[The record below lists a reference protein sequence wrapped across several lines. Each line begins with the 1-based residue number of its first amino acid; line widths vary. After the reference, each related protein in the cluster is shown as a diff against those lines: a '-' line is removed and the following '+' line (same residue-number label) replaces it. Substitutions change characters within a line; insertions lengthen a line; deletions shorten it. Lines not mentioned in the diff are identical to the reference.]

1 MKRKGS
7 ESSRSL
13 REVAQFLGGKV
24 IGDETV
30 TLYHLRGIDEAGE
43 GDLTFIANP
52 RYKSKLE
59 ETEASAVLVSPDIT
73 TSTKNLL
80 VVDDPYRALA
90 RVLTLF
96 YPEERDPVGV
106 SQGAHIDESAS
117 IAEDVTIYPGVYVGK
132 DVRIGRGVILYP
144 GVCVGN
150 HVDIGEDSILHSNVT
165 VYRRCRIGERVIL
178 HAGVVIGSDG
188 FGYANPGVENFKV
201 PQVGIV
207 QIDDDV
213 EVGANTTI
221 DRGTLG
227 KTWIKKGVKIDNMVQ
242 IAHNVIVGEN
252 AIIVAQVGIS
262 GSSKLGNRVI
272 IGGQAGIVGHI
283 EIGDNVM
290 VAAKSG
296 VHDNVE
302 PNQIVSGT
310 PHMPHNKWLRVQ
322 ACIPGLP
329 EMRKKLNSLIKRTEE
344 IENKIKT

>member
-1 MKRKGS
+1 MKRTGK
-7 ESSRSL
+7 SSRSL
-13 REVAQFLGGKV
+13 LEVAQFLGGEV

-30 TLYHLRGIDEAGE
+30 NLYHLRGIDEAGE

-80 VVDDPYRALA
+80 VIDDPYRALA
-90 RVLTLF
+90 QVLTLF
-96 YPEERDPVGV
+96 YPEERDPVAV

-117 IAEDVTIYPGVYVGK
+117 IAEGVTVYPGVYVGK
-132 DVRIGRGVILYP
+132 DARIERGVILYP

-150 HVDIGEDSILHSNVT
+150 HVVIGEDSILHPNVT
-165 VYRRCRIGERVIL
+165 VYRKCRIGKRVIL

-252 AIIVAQVGIS
+252 SIIVAQVGIS

-272 IGGQAGIVGHI
+272 IGGQVGIVGHI

-290 VAAKSG
+290 VAAQSG
-296 VHDNVE
+296 VHDDVE

-322 ACIPGLP
+322 ACIPRLP
-329 EMRKKLNSLIKRTEE
+329 EMRKTLNSLIKRTEE